1 MNVKTL
7 NDEEFSE
14 ILEVPEV
21 KQKLESEIGGTI
33 LETFTSAGFQPPI
46 PVLQGG
52 RLIYADPALNKYADR
67 LRKGAMIFAK
77 VLDEI
82 KSEKA

>member
-1 MNVKTL
+1 MNAKTL
-7 NDEEFSE
+7 NENEYLE
-14 ILEVPEV
+14 ILENPDV
-21 KQKLESEIGGTI
+21 KKKLESEIGGTI

-46 PVLQGG
+46 PVLQDG
-52 RLIYADPALNKYADR
+52 RLVYTDPALNKYADR